1 MILLILLSIAHAD
14 MTKATEE
21 TWKQVITAEAKTC
34 GLCPAMVESIIRVE
48 STYCLYTKNS
58 TSTAKGCM
66 QLLKGTAKEDYSKL
80 ENHRDSIRLGVA
92 YLCKLKQSFKNTY
105 VVRFHAGNG
114 KLEKLEN
121 LVVPYLNKLD
131 PSKNK
136 YFTASSEYDKLKLN
150 LSQIYKERAK

>member
-1 MILLILLSIAHAD
+1 MILMILLSIAHAD
-14 MTKATEE
+14 MTKATTQ
-21 TWKQVITAEAKTC
+21 TWKKVITSEAQTC
-34 GLCPAMVESIIRVE
+34 GICPAMVESIIRAE

-66 QLLKGTAKEDYSKL
+66 QILKGTAGSDYSKL
-80 ENHRDSIRLGVA
+80 DDHLESIRLGVA

-105 VVRFHAGNG
+105 LVRFHAGNG
-114 KLEKLEN
+114 KIDTLKE

-150 LSQIYKERAK
+150 LNQIYMERAK